1 LEVGTCP
8 KVQQEALHSKQRDD
22 HLEGVMTAA
31 QVGVNEKAV
40 EIELFM
46 S

>member
-1 LEVGTCP
+1 LEVGICP

-22 HLEGVMTAA
+22 HVEGGMTAT
-31 QVGVNEKAV
+31 QVGVNETA
-40 EIELFM
+40 EETGLFM

>member
-1 LEVGTCP
+1 LEVGICP
-8 KVQQEALHSKQRDD
+8 KVQQEALHSKQQDV
-22 HLEGVMTAA
+22 HLEGAMTAA

-40 EIELFM
+40 EIVLFM